1 MRRGWPQNPDAVADG
16 DGISQGTLLP
26 LTVCASVL
34 SSLRGNF
41 PPGTWDEI
49 WAEMEAVWRQRNY
62 LKKAYVSTDWIC
74 WFSASC
80 HPISITFEQF
90 LCVKKAPVFF
100 TRFFFIHLH
109 HIWAVF
115 VRGSKLFLS
124 LDSSWNK
131 LSMVANP
138 NPRHLSSQV
147 IRCAQLI
154 NHVP

>member
-1 MRRGWPQNPDAVADG
+1 MATESLKEPCHPWRFVLLFCPRCEEIFRRELETKFEQEWRQCGGNVI
-16 DGISQGTLLP
+16 ISRKHMSVPIEFVGFLLRATLSP
-26 LTVCASVL
+26 SHL
-34 SSLRGNF
+34 SSF
-41 PPGTWDEI
+41 C
-49 WAEMEAVWRQRNY
+49 VW
-62 LKKAYVSTDWIC
+62 KKHS
-74 WFSASC
+74 F
-80 HPISITFEQF
+80 
-90 LCVKKAPVFF
+90 FF

-124 LDSSWNK
+124 LDSSWNQ